1 MMKNRNKVG
10 IIKQSSDLKLHILTH
25 INAAKHSREMLG

>member
-10 IIKQSSDLKLHILTH
+10 IIKQSSDLKLHIH
-25 INAAKHSREMLG
+25 VNSRNNAATHS

>member
-10 IIKQSSDLKLHILTH
+10 IIKQSSDLKLRILTH
-25 INAAKHSREMLG
+25 NNAAKRSQEMLG